1 MDELLN
7 KFINHYATEIQFDNS
22 SKLDFLKHLSVV
34 DKKKSAI
41 LVNENSYT
49 DFAYFII
56 TGAVRAYYL
65 KDGIEI
71 NTWFAFENEMVASF
85 NNYQNK
91 PSKVTLELVENC
103 KLIAIN
109 LRTLKPVL
117 NSNVQISNFVR
128 AIVEEYTDFLE
139 ERLNATQFMSS
150 LERYAYLLENEPEV
164 IQRIPLTYI
173 ASYLGISRETLSR
186 IRGK

>member
-1 MDELLN
+1 MDKILDKFLN
-7 KFINHYATEIQFDNS
+7 QYVTSIQFDDT
-22 SKLDFLKHLSVV
+22 SKLEISKHLSVI
-34 DKKKSAI
+34 DKMKNSV
-41 LVNENSYT
+41 LVQENSYT

-56 TGAVRAYYL
+56 KGAIRAYYL
-65 KDGIEI
+65 KDGVEI
-71 NTWFAFENEMVASF
+71 NTWFALENEMVASF
-85 NNYQNK
+85 NNYQSK
-91 PSKVTLELVENC
+91 PSKVTLELVEDC

-117 NSNVQISNFVR
+117 NHNVQISNFVR
-128 AIVEEYTDFLE
+128 AVIEEYTEFLE
-139 ERLNATQFMSS
+139 DRLYATQFMSS
-150 LERYAYLLENEPEV
+150 LDRYAYLLENDPEV